1 LKLVNKVSASELEI
15 FLKSYLDKL
24 ILPKIIGLSGPLG
37 AGKTTIAKEIIK
49 YFGSTEVVTS
59 PTFNIVK
66 QYSVGDLQI
75 YHIDLYRLGSWSEF
89 LDLDLPLDSDNSL
102 FIIEWINL
110 IPNLNQLDMDI
121 IEITIEDELTRNI
134 KIYD

>member
-1 LKLVNKVSASELEI
+1 MVNKVSESELEI

-24 ILPKIIGLSGPLG
+24 ILPKTIGLSGPLG

-121 IEITIEDELTRNI
+121 IDITIEDELTRNI

>member
-1 LKLVNKVSASELEI
+1 MVNKVSESELEI

-121 IEITIEDELTRNI
+121 IDLTIEDELTRNI
-134 KIYD
+134 NIYD

>member
-1 LKLVNKVSASELEI
+1 MVNKGSESELEI

-110 IPNLNQLDMDI
+110 IPNLNQLDLDI

>member
-1 LKLVNKVSASELEI
+1 MVNKVSESELEI

-66 QYSVGDLQI
+66 QYTVGDLQI
-75 YHIDLYRLGSWSEF
+75 YHVDLYRLGSWSEF

-121 IEITIEDELTRNI
+121 IDITIEDEITRNI

>member
-1 LKLVNKVSASELEI
+1 MVNKVSESELEI

-75 YHIDLYRLGSWSEF
+75 YHIDLYRLGSWCEF

-121 IEITIEDELTRNI
+121 IDITIEDELTRNI

>member
-1 LKLVNKVSASELEI
+1 LVNKVSESELEI

-121 IEITIEDELTRNI
+121 IDITIEDELTRSI

>member
-1 LKLVNKVSASELEI
+1 MVNKVSASELEI

-37 AGKTTIAKEIIK
+37 AGKTTVAKEIIK

>member
-1 LKLVNKVSASELEI
+1 MVNKVSESELEI
-15 FLKSYLDKL
+15 FLKSYLNKL

-121 IEITIEDELTRNI
+121 IDITIEDELTRNI

>member
-1 LKLVNKVSASELEI
+1 LVNKVSESELEI

-66 QYSVGDLQI
+66 QYSVEI
-75 YHIDLYRLGSWSEF
+75 YK
-89 LDLDLPLDSDNSL
+89 
-102 FIIEWINL
+102 FIIL
-110 IPNLNQLDMDI
+110 IYIVWEAGLSFLTWTYHLIVI
-121 IEITIEDELTRNI
+121 IVYL
-134 KIYD
+134 

>member
-1 LKLVNKVSASELEI
+1 MVNKVSESELEI

-75 YHIDLYRLGSWSEF
+75 YHIDLYVWEAGLSF
-89 LDLDLPLDSDNSL
+89 LTWTYHLIV
-102 FIIEWINL
+102 IIVYL
-110 IPNLNQLDMDI
+110 
-121 IEITIEDELTRNI
+121 
-134 KIYD
+134 

>member
-1 LKLVNKVSASELEI
+1 LVNKVSESELEI

-66 QYSVGDLQI
+66 QYTVEDLQI

-121 IEITIEDELTRNI
+121 IDITIEDELTRNI

>member
-1 LKLVNKVSASELEI
+1 MVNKVSASELEI

-121 IEITIEDELTRNI
+121 IEINIEDELTRNI

>member
-1 LKLVNKVSASELEI
+1 LVKKVSESELEI

>member
-1 LKLVNKVSASELEI
+1 LVNKVSESELEI

-49 YFGSTEVVTS
+49 YFGSIEVVTS

-66 QYSVGDLQI
+66 QYTVEDLQI

-121 IEITIEDELTRNI
+121 INITIEDELTRNI

>member
-1 LKLVNKVSASELEI
+1 MVNKVSESELEV
-15 FLKSYLDKL
+15 FLKSYLEKL

-37 AGKTTIAKEIIK
+37 AGKTTIAKQIIK
-49 YFGSTEVVTS
+49 YYGSTEVVTS

>member
-1 LKLVNKVSASELEI
+1 MVNKVSESEMEI

-121 IEITIEDELTRNI
+121 IDITIEDELTRNI

>member
-1 LKLVNKVSASELEI
+1 MVNKVSESELEI

-37 AGKTTIAKEIIK
+37 AGKTTIAKQIIK

-89 LDLDLPLDSDNSL
+89 LDLDLPLDSGNSL

-121 IEITIEDELTRNI
+121 IDITIEDELTRNI

>member
-1 LKLVNKVSASELEI
+1 MVNKVSESELEI

-66 QYSVGDLQI
+66 QYTVGDLQI
-75 YHIDLYRLGSWSEF
+75 YHVDLYRLGSWSEF

-121 IEITIEDELTRNI
+121 IDITIEDELTRNI

>member
-1 LKLVNKVSASELEI
+1 MVKKVSESELEI

-66 QYSVGDLQI
+66 QYTVEDLQF

-121 IEITIEDELTRNI
+121 IDITIEDELTRNI

>member
-1 LKLVNKVSASELEI
+1 MVNKVSESELEV

-37 AGKTTIAKEIIK
+37 AGKTTIAKQIIK

-121 IEITIEDELTRNI
+121 IDITIENELTRNI

>member
-1 LKLVNKVSASELEI
+1 MVNKVSESELEI

-110 IPNLNQLDMDI
+110 IPNMNQLDMDI

>member
-1 LKLVNKVSASELEI
+1 MVNKVSESELEG

-37 AGKTTIAKEIIK
+37 AGKTTIAKQIIK

-110 IPNLNQLDMDI
+110 IPNLNPLDMDI
-121 IEITIEDELTRNI
+121 IDITIEDELTRNI

>member
-1 LKLVNKVSASELEI
+1 LVNKVSESELEI

-121 IEITIEDELTRNI
+121 INITIEDELTRNI

>member
-1 LKLVNKVSASELEI
+1 MVNKVSESELEI

-37 AGKTTIAKEIIK
+37 AGKTTIAKQIIK

-66 QYSVGDLQI
+66 QYTVGDLQI
-75 YHIDLYRLGSWSEF
+75 YHVDLYRLGSWSEF

-121 IEITIEDELTRNI
+121 IDITIEDELTRNI

>member
-1 LKLVNKVSASELEI
+1 LVNKVSESELEVY
-15 FLKSYLDKL
+15 LKSYLDKL

-37 AGKTTIAKEIIK
+37 AGKTTIAKQIIK
-49 YFGSTEVVTS
+49 YYGSTEVVTS

>member
-1 LKLVNKVSASELEI
+1 MVNKVSESELEI

-121 IEITIEDELTRNI
+121 IDITIEDELTRNI
-134 KIYD
+134 NIYD

>member
-1 LKLVNKVSASELEI
+1 MVNKVSESELEI

-37 AGKTTIAKEIIK
+37 AGKTTIAKQIIK

-121 IEITIEDELTRNI
+121 IDITIEDELTRNI

>member
-1 LKLVNKVSASELEI
+1 MVNKVSESELEI

-110 IPNLNQLDMDI
+110 IPNLNQLGMDI
-121 IEITIEDELTRNI
+121 IDITIEDELTRNI

>member
-1 LKLVNKVSASELEI
+1 LVNKVSESELEI

-49 YFGSTEVVTS
+49 YFGFTEVVTS

-66 QYSVGDLQI
+66 QYTVGDLQI
-75 YHIDLYRLGSWSEF
+75 YHVDLYRLGSWSEF

-121 IEITIEDELTRNI
+121 IDITIEDELTRNI

>member
-1 LKLVNKVSASELEI
+1 LVNKVSESELEI

-49 YFGSTEVVTS
+49 YFGSSEVVTS

-121 IEITIEDELTRNI
+121 IDITIEDELTRSI

>member
-1 LKLVNKVSASELEI
+1 MVNKVSESELEI

-49 YFGSTEVVTS
+49 YFGSIEVVTS

-121 IEITIEDELTRNI
+121 IDITIEDELTRNI

>member
-1 LKLVNKVSASELEI
+1 MVNKVSESELEI

-121 IEITIEDELTRNI
+121 IDITIEDELTRNV

>member
-1 LKLVNKVSASELEI
+1 MVNKVSESELDI

-121 IEITIEDELTRNI
+121 IDITIEDELTRNI

>member
-1 LKLVNKVSASELEI
+1 LVNKVSESELEI

-75 YHIDLYRLGSWSEF
+75 YHIDIYRLGSWSEF

-121 IEITIEDELTRNI
+121 IDITIEDELTRNI

>member
-1 LKLVNKVSASELEI
+1 LVKKVSESELEI

-66 QYSVGDLQI
+66 QYTVEDLQI

-110 IPNLNQLDMDI
+110 LPNLNQLDMDI
-121 IEITIEDELTRNI
+121 IDITIEDELTRNI

>member
-1 LKLVNKVSASELEI
+1 MVNKVSESELEG

-37 AGKTTIAKEIIK
+37 AGKTTIAKQIIK

-89 LDLDLPLDSDNSL
+89 LDLDLPLDSDSSL

-121 IEITIEDELTRNI
+121 IDITIENELTRNI

>member
-1 LKLVNKVSASELEI
+1 MVNKVSESELEI

-49 YFGSTEVVTS
+49 YFGSNEVVTS

-121 IEITIEDELTRNI
+121 IDITIEDELTRNI

>member
-1 LKLVNKVSASELEI
+1 MVNKVSESELEI

-37 AGKTTIAKEIIK
+37 AGKTTIAKEVIK

-121 IEITIEDELTRNI
+121 IDITIEDELTRNI

>member
-1 LKLVNKVSASELEI
+1 MVNKVSESELEI

-37 AGKTTIAKEIIK
+37 AGKTTIAKQIIK

>member
-1 LKLVNKVSASELEI
+1 LVNKVSESELEI

-110 IPNLNQLDMDI
+110 IPNLNQLGMDI
-121 IEITIEDELTRNI
+121 IDITIEDELTRNI